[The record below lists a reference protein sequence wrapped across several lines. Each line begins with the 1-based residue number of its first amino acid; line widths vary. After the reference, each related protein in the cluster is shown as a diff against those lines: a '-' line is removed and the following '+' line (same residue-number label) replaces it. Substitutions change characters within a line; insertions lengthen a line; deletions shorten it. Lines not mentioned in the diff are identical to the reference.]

1 MCFNSWDSRFLF
13 INKNVEATIHLI
25 LVIFLMTLVFSGLK
39 KIFVDLNA
47 NKTIGTMNGPMGKIK
62 SQITRK
68 TLRFL
73 KLFLSITGTE
83 YVPTII
89 SLKQKCIINLL

>member
-1 MCFNSWDSRFLF
+1 
-13 INKNVEATIHLI
+13 
-25 LVIFLMTLVFSGLK
+25 MTLVFSGLK

-83 YVPTII
+83 YVPTTHLSEAKMYHKLALVIDI
-89 SLKQKCIINLL
+89 QAT